1 MRSSIAQY
9 LNEIVSLTIMAL
21 MCLALV
27 AGQVE
32 AEPRQTVN
40 DSRAPNATQSEQ
52 IRPQGAVVG
61 DSLVVIDLPKLS
73 VGVSF
78 RFRHTGE

>member
-32 AEPRQTVN
+32 AGPRETAN
-40 DSRAPNATQSEQ
+40 ESRRSDATRSVD
-52 IRPQGAVVG
+52 IRPQGAAIG
-61 DSLVVIDLPKLS
+61 DRLLVIDLPKMI
-73 VGVSF
+73 VGISF